1 MSDASTGDADKSEKM
16 QDRMEMMQARML
28 GKGFGAVL
36 GPQLVELDEGFCRM
50 ALPWREDLSR
60 GDARVHGGVI
70 AALIDKA
77 GTTAAW
83 AYTDIPEGT
92 LGATV
97 SMNVNFLEGA
107 VSDMVAEARTVRRG
121 GSIIVV
127 DVDVLNDQGGKV
139 AKGLVT
145 YKLSR
150 PKPAA
155 L

>member
-1 MSDASTGDADKSEKM
+1 MNDAKL
-16 QDRMEMMQARML
+16 DRLEMMQARIL
-28 GKGFGAVL
+28 DKGFGAVL
-36 GPQLVELDEGFCRM
+36 GPKLEHIDDGYCRLSL
-50 ALPWREDLSR
+50 AWREDLSR
-60 GDARVHGGVI
+60 GDACIHGGVI

-83 AYTDIPEGT
+83 SYTDIPEGT
-92 LGATV
+92 RGATV
-97 SMNVNFLEGA
+97 AMNVNFLEGA

-127 DVDVLNDQGGKV
+127 DVDVLNDQGAKV

-150 PKPAA
+150 PRTD
-155 L
+155 